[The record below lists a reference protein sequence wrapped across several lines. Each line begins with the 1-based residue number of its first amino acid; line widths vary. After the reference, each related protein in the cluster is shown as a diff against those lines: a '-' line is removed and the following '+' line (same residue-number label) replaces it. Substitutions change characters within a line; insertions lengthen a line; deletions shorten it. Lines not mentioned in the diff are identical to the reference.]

1 MPSLHLR
8 IPSKIKSFYKHARMS
23 CKFDIRMPSLHMK
36 QHQTEQDFLK
46 AYEDFSDSLFRH
58 CFYRVSDREVALDLT
73 QETFVKTW
81 QYIASGKEVGNLRSF
96 LYKVANNLI
105 IDYYRKKK
113 SDSLD
118 ALQEGG
124 FDVQSGDAERILSS
138 SEGRHALQVLG
149 TLEEKYRQVV
159 IMRFVDELTPREIA
173 EIIGE
178 SENAVSV
185 RINRSIKKLKE
196 LLQL

>member
-1 MPSLHLR
+1 
-8 IPSKIKSFYKHARMS
+8 
-23 CKFDIRMPSLHMK
+23 MK
-36 QHQTEQDFLK
+36 QHHIEEDFLK
-46 AYEDFSDSLFRH
+46 SYDTFAEPLFKH
-58 CFYRVSDREVALDLT
+58 CFYRVSDREIALDLT

-81 QYIASGKEVGNLRSF
+81 EYVAAGKEVGNLRSF

-124 FDVQSGDAERILSS
+124 FDVQSDDAEKILVS
-138 SEGRHALQVLG
+138 SEGRHALEVLG
-149 TLEEKYRQVV
+149 TLDEKYRQVV
-159 IMRFVDELTPREIA
+159 IMRFVDELTPSEIA

-196 LLQL
+196 LLKL

>member
-1 MPSLHLR
+1 
-8 IPSKIKSFYKHARMS
+8 
-23 CKFDIRMPSLHMK
+23 MK

-46 AYEDFSDSLFRH
+46 AYDELSDSLFNH
-58 CFYRVSDREVALDLT
+58 CFYRVSDREIALDLT

-81 QYIASGKEVGNLRSF
+81 EYLATGKEVGNLRSF

-124 FDVQSGDAERILSS
+124 FDVQSDDVEKTVAS
-138 SEGRHALQVLG
+138 SEGKLAFMALG
-149 TLEEKYRQVV
+149 GMEERYRRVV
-159 IMRFVDELTPREIA
+159 MLRYVDGLTPREIG

-196 LLQL
+196 ILDL

>member
-1 MPSLHLR
+1 
-8 IPSKIKSFYKHARMS
+8 
-23 CKFDIRMPSLHMK
+23 MK
-36 QHQTEQDFLK
+36 QHHIEDDFLK
-46 AYEDFSDSLFRH
+46 SYDEFSDSLFKH
-58 CFYRVSDREVALDLT
+58 CFYRVSDREIALDLT

-81 QYIASGKEVGNLRSF
+81 EYMAMGKEVGNLRSF

-105 IDYYRKKK
+105 IDFYRKKK

-124 FDVQSGDAERILSS
+124 FDVQSDDAEKIVIS
-138 SEGRHALQVLG
+138 SEGKNALKA
-149 TLEEKYRQVV
+149 LENLDEKHRQVI

-196 LLQL
+196 ILKL

>member
-1 MPSLHLR
+1 
-8 IPSKIKSFYKHARMS
+8 
-23 CKFDIRMPSLHMK
+23 MK
-36 QHQTEQDFLK
+36 QHQTEQDFLQ
-46 AYEDFSDSLFRH
+46 AYEEYSDPLFRH
-58 CFYRVSDREVALDLT
+58 CFYRVSEREVALDLT

-81 QYIASGKEVGNLRSF
+81 EYVASGKEVGNLRPF

-124 FDVQSGDAERILSS
+124 FDVQSDDAERILVA
-138 SEGRHALQVLG
+138 SEGRHALQALG
-149 TLEEKYRQVV
+149 MLEEKYRQVV
-159 IMRFVDELTPREIA
+159 VMRFVDELTPREIA